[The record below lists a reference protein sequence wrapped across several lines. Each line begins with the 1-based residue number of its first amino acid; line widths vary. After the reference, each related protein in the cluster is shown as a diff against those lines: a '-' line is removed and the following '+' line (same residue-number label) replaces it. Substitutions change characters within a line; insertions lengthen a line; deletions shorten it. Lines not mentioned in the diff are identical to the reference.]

1 MLANKALNVD
11 AKCKMAVC
19 YSGRRYLVEMI
30 ARRTVG
36 TLQLSMLMMVCVF
49 RDPDG
54 SKAAP
59 PTAGKSRFICE
70 TLHKMRLSC
79 SVKHAKNRFSGR
91 EIFPRLSFLFS
102 LSFFSPSCLGRRCR
116 CLRHRLP
123 LAVSHCMLSRIM
135 TNLNM
140 AHAAS
145 PRGNTPSPPVAPK
158 RDHVCFFCE
167 PPSKERCATLV
178 HSDKRN
184 GENDVR

>member
-11 AKCKMAVC
+11 AKCKMAAC

-30 ARRTVG
+30 ARQTVG
-36 TLQLSMLMMVCVF
+36 TLQLSMLMTVCVF

-79 SVKHAKNRFSGR
+79 SVKHAKNHFSGR
-91 EIFPRLSFLFS
+91 EIFPQAFFSF
-102 LSFFSPSCLGRRCR
+102 LSFFFLSVLFGPPLPPTCGLKLHVKLHHDKFKHGSCSKPEGEYPLSSRSPQTG
-116 CLRHRLP
+116 
-123 LAVSHCMLSRIM
+123 
-135 TNLNM
+135 
-140 AHAAS
+140 
-145 PRGNTPSPPVAPK
+145 
-158 RDHVCFFCE
+158 HVCFFCQ

-184 GENDVR
+184 